1 MFLKRIKGTVW
12 RFQDFSITQILREI
26 NFGGC
31 RSSKTAVLAILGA
44 LKMINLVNFSLQKM
58 QEFIKIKIQSLYRR
72 GQENANWLRN
82 VSLMKNP
89 HFWCYQVDILVIRPI
104 HEVVILTK
112 FHQNWNRINNYLL
125 IPHFSASPH

>member
-1 MFLKRIKGTVW
+1 MFLKRVKGTVW
-12 RFQDFSITQILREI
+12 KFQDFSITQILREI

-72 GQENANWLRN
+72 GKITVLIN
-82 VSLMKNP
+82 S
-89 HFWCYQVDILVIRPI
+89 YRPGQ
-104 HEVVILTK
+104 T
-112 FHQNWNRINNYLL
+112 N
-125 IPHFSASPH
+125 